1 MKKKSVI
8 REWVEAILFAVILA
22 FTIRAF
28 VIQAFKIPS
37 GSMKP
42 TLQVGDHIL
51 VNKFIYGTNIPFTNT
66 KILPFKKPQKGD
78 IIVFIWPVDRKKDF
92 IKRVVGIEGD
102 KLEIIDK
109 KLYINGSLLDSPNA
123 VNSDDRIF
131 PKDIQPRDNYGPVII
146 PQDSLFVMG
155 DNRDESYDSRYWGV
169 VNLKEVKGKA
179 FIIYWSWDKFKHSP
193 RWKRIGDLIY

>member
-1 MKKKSVI
+1 MKEKSVI
-8 REWVEAILFAVILA
+8 REWVEAILIAVILA

-51 VNKFIYGTNIPFTNT
+51 VNKFIYGTNIPFTHM

-109 KLYINGSLLDSPNA
+109 KLYINGSLLDIPNA

-131 PKDIQPRDNYGPVII
+131 PKDIQPRDNYGPMII

-193 RWKRIGDLIY
+193 RWKRIGDLIH